1 MKKIFAITLMTVLL
15 AGTAF
20 AQLRFDG
27 YFNSGLGLVIREAD
41 DDVKLRAFGVDSEQP
56 GLRFRLNGSYQNEER
71 TAGFRFRMQAQTT
84 TASGYLSL
92 PFAFGWVNF
101 MDSMFSL
108 NAGIIEDSTWTTG
121 DWWLASDSVSDFA
134 GLGTLLKV
142 TPIEGLTL
150 GAGAYFIG
158 RNGGGA
164 NNTLQTPGALGT
176 SVDIDKARYTVHAA
190 YTMKDTFRFGGSFR
204 TEGHVNHAAE
214 NKSTTSMAYL
224 DFRLLAIKDL
234 TSVIS
239 ARFNR
244 LEDFNADHATA
255 SGEMIFSETFA
266 YKMDNLNFGLNAVQ
280 FINNAA
286 NMKDQPGL
294 LFNLWGSYAFDNII
308 PRLDLVYF
316 LNGRSNFNANAEGAY
331 HRKGFAY
338 TGTKDMSV
346 FSIRPSVRINLDS
359 RTHIEIGDMLNIDTN
374 ADGSQLNNVFYI
386 DFRWSF

>member
-1 MKKIFAITLMTVLL
+1 MKKIFAITLMTAIL

-20 AQLRFDG
+20 AQPRLDG
-27 YFNSGLGLVIREAD
+27 YFNSGLGFVFRETAAD
-41 DDVKLRAFGVDSEQP
+41 EDNDVRLRAFGVDSEQP

-71 TAGFRFRMQAQTT
+71 TVGFRFRMQAQTT

-101 MDSMFSL
+101 LDNKLSL

-134 GLGTLLKV
+134 GLGTLLKI

-158 RNGGGA
+158 RNGGSA
-164 NNTLQTPGALGT
+164 NDTLQTAGPLGT
-176 SVDIDKARYTVHAA
+176 SVDIDNARYTVHAA
-190 YTMKDTFRFGGSFR
+190 YTMKDTFRVGGSFR
-204 TEGHVNHAAE
+204 TEGHVNSGA
-214 NKSTTSMAYL
+214 STTSMAYL

-234 TSVIS
+234 TAVLS

-266 YKMDNLNFGLNAVQ
+266 YKMDNLNIGLNAVQ

-294 LFNLWGSYAFDNII
+294 LLNIWGSYAFDNII

-316 LNGRSNFNANAEGAY
+316 LNGRSNFTSAEGAY
-331 HRKGFAY
+331 HRKGFTY
-338 TGTKDMSV
+338 TGTEGMSV

-359 RTHIEIGDMLNIDTN
+359 RTHIEIGDMFNIDTTN
-374 ADGSQLNNVFYI
+374 AGSRLSNVFYV
-386 DFRWSF
+386 DLRWSF